1 MEFSWGPTMR
11 CPSGALF
18 VRLDAGG
25 QIRCGE
31 VYQKYGKLYGKLYG
45 MVEKWTYVLS
55 LRIAPVNFVVEDHLF
70 DTEQEA
76 KEALQTIATVLI
88 IGGNH
93 ERNRTENP

>member
-11 CPSGALF
+11 YPSGALF
-18 VRLDAGG
+18 VRLENGRG
-25 QIRCGE
+25 ERCGE
-31 VYQKYGKLYGKLYG
+31 VYQTYGKPYDRIK
-45 MVEKWTYVLS
+45 EWTYALS
-55 LRIAPVNFVVEDHLF
+55 LRIAPVSFVVEDHFF

>member
-1 MEFSWGPTMR
+1 MEFSWAPTMR
-11 CPSGALF
+11 YPSSVLH
-18 VRLDAGG
+18 VRFENGRKE
-25 QIRCGE
+25 RCGE
-31 VYQKYGKLYGKLYG
+31 VYQKYGTL
-45 MVEKWTYVLS
+45 EKWTYVLS

-70 DTEQEA
+70 DAEQEA

>member
-1 MEFSWGPTMR
+1 MEFSWAPTIQGES
-11 CPSGALF
+11 CALH
-18 VRLDAGG
+18 VRLENGRG
-25 QIRCGE
+25 ERCGE
-31 VYQKYGKLYGKLYG
+31 VYQKYGKLYDT
-45 MVEKWTYVLS
+45 VDKWTYVLS

-70 DTEQEA
+70 DTKQEA